1 VSEESAVID
10 RIDRRIVDELQ
21 QNARI
26 SWRELGERVH
36 LAPSS
41 VADRVRRLE
50 ERGLIRGYAAQV
62 DPAAFGRSV
71 RAVID
76 VGLPPGDDPAPFE
89 ALLAGRDEVAFAA
102 YVTGPSDYTIV
113 VDCAGAAGLDA
124 FIRWLK
130 ADAGV
135 ARTESRFVLRPIV
148 G

>member
-1 VSEESAVID
+1 MTDETTIID

-26 SWRELGERVH
+26 SWRELGDRVH

-50 ERGLIRGYAAQV
+50 ERGLIRGYSAQV

-76 VGLPPGDDPAPFE
+76 VGLPRPRTFQMQTLPEFARLKGETLRLLYEE
-89 ALLAGRDEVAFAA
+89 ALKGFVKGTAASAELDRLVAAQA
-102 YVTGPSDYTIV
+102 
-113 VDCAGAAGLDA
+113 AAG
-124 FIRWLK
+124 
-130 ADAGV
+130 
-135 ARTESRFVLRPIV
+135 
-148 G
+148 

>member
-1 VSEESAVID
+1 MAAESTATD
-10 RIDRRIVDELQ
+10 RIDRRIIEELRL
-21 QNARI
+21 NARI

-50 ERGLIRGYAAQV
+50 DRRLIRGYSAQV

-76 VGLPPGDDPAPFE
+76 VGLPPGVDPAGFE
-89 ALLAGRDEVAFAA
+89 TLLAGRDEVAFAA
-102 YVTGPSDYTIV
+102 YVTGQSDYTIV
-113 VDCAGAAGLDA
+113 VDCAGANGLDS

>member
-1 VSEESAVID
+1 MADESQAID
-10 RIDRRIVDELQ
+10 RIDRRIVDELRRDG
-21 QNARI
+21 RI

-41 VADRVRRLE
+41 VADRVRKLE
-50 ERGLIRGYAAQV
+50 ERGLITGYAAVV
-62 DPAAFGRSV
+62 DPVALGRTV

-76 VGLPPGDDPAPFE
+76 VGLPPGVDPTSFE
-89 ALLAGRDEVAFAA
+89 SLLATRDEVAMAA
-102 YVTGPSDYTIV
+102 YVTGQADYTII
-113 VDCAGAAGLDA
+113 VDCVGAAGLDA

-135 ARTESRFVLRPIV
+135 ASTESRFVLRPLI